1 MQNNNNQNSK
11 FGSFKNFLK
20 DKGYYIVLIL
30 CLAAVGISGYIF
42 VSTAIHQNDEIVS
55 GQESLSVP
63 TKIEDETKTNP
74 GKTTTPSGQLNSGD
88 LVPSFGNA
96 SDENAESP
104 NKDTEP
110 PKEDEQTPSTL
121 TKTAWPID
129 GSTLQSYS
137 VDKLS
142 YNATMQDWR
151 THNGID
157 IAATAGQAVMAAA
170 DGTVTAI
177 YEDDY
182 LGTTVVLSHGN
193 GYSTRYC
200 NLEAETSVSIGD
212 SLKCGEEL
220 GKVGET
226 ALLEIG
232 EEPHLHFEVYC
243 NNTSMD
249 PVTFLS

>member
-1 MQNNNNQNSK
+1 M
-11 FGSFKNFLK
+11 
-20 DKGYYIVLIL
+20 
-30 CLAAVGISGYIF
+30 
-42 VSTAIHQNDEIVS
+42 
-55 GQESLSVP
+55 P

-129 GSTLQSYS
+129 GSTLQTYS

-151 THNGID
+151 THNGTD
-157 IAATAGQAVMAAA
+157 LSAREGDSVAAPVS
-170 DGTVTAI
+170 GTVKSVAEDGRWGGVVEIEAQDGALVRLCGVQDVKTA
-177 YEDDY
+177 EGQSVEAGAE
-182 LGTTVVLSHGN
+182 LGT
-193 GYSTRYC
+193 
-200 NLEAETSVSIGD
+200 
-212 SLKCGEEL
+212 
-220 GKVGET
+220 VGEI
-226 ALLEIG
+226 ASESAQDAHI
-232 EEPHLHFEVYC
+232 HIEVLQNDEY
-243 NNTSMD
+243 TD
-249 PVTFLS
+249 PQLYFSQE